1 MEMHDESRILG
12 QRPMARTPW
21 WHRRRAATLLATV
34 ATAALTLAPP
44 ADATVVSSANP
55 HSAVGAVYVATNA
68 WSGGNSILVFPRYAD
83 GSLGPAS
90 AAVPTGGLGSGPGQ
104 YAPIV
109 SDPLGSQNSLI
120 ADQSDKFLF
129 AANAGS
135 GDVSSFTAA
144 RGGLALVDRQP
155 SVPRGVAGQ
164 SNPFPVSLAEHG
176 STLYVLNAIG
186 NSVTGYTVNAS
197 GHLKPLQNCVLPALP
212 AGNPLNVFSATTLS
226 STQAVDTQLPGQ
238 VGFSPDGKWLLV
250 TSKEGPIS
258 TTSPP
263 GGAGDQFPFGP
274 TSGPGHIYA
283 YQVRSDGT
291 VNCASPATTTLPV
304 FPDGHGTF
312 PFSFT
317 WTSQG
322 KLLLT
327 EVFGESDLP
336 SSLPTNLSAVTSF
349 TLNADGTLTPQRTV
363 ADPSPVPCWI
373 VRSGDNVFVAN
384 FLGPTFGLGG
394 ITQYQVASDGGIV
407 DPSPA
412 AVPTTAVSGGSDPID
427 MTVTSDGE
435 FLYQLAPGPNPA
447 GAGAQTWQI
456 YPYAVGS
463 GGSLTALTPI
473 NDGVGG
479 ASAAT
484 HANAGEF
491 GIATV
496 TFK

>member
-1 MEMHDESRILG
+1 MELHDESRVVGL
-12 QRPMARTPW
+12 RTMAGTPSRR
-21 WHRRRAATLLATV
+21 RRRAATLLASV
-34 ATAALTLAPP
+34 ATAALTLAAP
-44 ADATVVSSANP
+44 AHATVVSGASSN
-55 HSAVGAVYVATNA
+55 SAVGAVYIATNA
-68 WSGGNSILVFPRYAD
+68 WSGGNSILTFPRYAN
-83 GSLGPAS
+83 GSLGPAA

-104 YAPIV
+104 FAPIV

-120 ADQSDKFLF
+120 ADQSGKFLF
-129 AANAGS
+129 AVNAGS
-135 GDVSSFTAA
+135 GEVSSFSAG
-144 RGGLALVDRQP
+144 RGGLALIDRQP

-164 SNPFPVSLAEHG
+164 SNPFPVSLAEYG

-186 NSVTGYTVNAS
+186 DSVTGYTVNAS
-197 GHLKPLQNCVLPALP
+197 GHLNTLQNCALPALP
-212 AGNPLNVFSATTLS
+212 AGNPLDVFSATTLS
-226 STQAVDTQLPGQ
+226 SKQAVDTQLPGQ

-283 YQVRSDGT
+283 YPVRSDGT

-336 SSLPTNLSAVTSF
+336 SSFPHNLSAVTSF

-373 VRSGDNVFVAN
+373 VRSGNNVFVAN

-394 ITQYQVASDGGIV
+394 ITEYGVASDGGLV

-412 AVPTTAVSGGSDPID
+412 AAQTAPVSGGSDPID
-427 MTVTSDGE
+427 IAVTSDGE
-435 FLYQLAPGPNPA
+435 FLYELAPGPNPA
-447 GAGAQTWQI
+447 GAGGQTSQI

-463 GGSLTALTPI
+463 SGSLTPLTPI

-479 ASAAT
+479 AIAAT

>member
-1 MEMHDESRILG
+1 MELHDESRVPTDD
-12 QRPMARTPW
+12 RTARTAPW
-21 WHRRRAATLLATV
+21 RHRRAATFLATV
-34 ATAALTLAPP
+34 AAAAVASAPP
-44 ADATVVSSANP
+44 ADATVVSGASSS
-55 HSAVGAVYVATNA
+55 SAVGAVYVATNA
-68 WSGGNSILVFPRYAD
+68 WSGGNSILTFPRYAN
-83 GSLGPAS
+83 GSLGPVS

-120 ADQSDKFLF
+120 TDQSGKYLF
-129 AANAGS
+129 AVNAGS
-135 GDVSSFTAA
+135 GDVSSFSAA

-155 SVPRGVAGQ
+155 SVPSGVAGQ
-164 SNPFPVSLAEHG
+164 PNPFPVSLADNG

-186 NSVTGYTVNAS
+186 DSITGYTVNSA
-197 GHLKPLQNCVLPALP
+197 GHLKAFQNCALPALP

-258 TTSPP
+258 TTTPP

-283 YQVRSDGT
+283 YPVRSDGM

-304 FPDGHGTF
+304 YPDGHGTF

-336 SSLPTNLSAVTSF
+336 SSLPKGLSGVSSF
-349 TLNADGTLTPQRTV
+349 ILNADGTLTLQRTV
-363 ADPSPVPCWI
+363 SDPSPVPCWI
-373 VRSGDNVFVAN
+373 VRSGANVFVAN

-394 ITQYQVASDGGIV
+394 ITQYQVANDGGLV

-412 AVPTTAVSGGSDPID
+412 AAPTTVVSGGSDPID
-427 MTVTSDGE
+427 ITVTSDGGFVYE
-435 FLYQLAPGPNPA
+435 LAPGPNPA
-447 GAGAQTWQI
+447 GAGAQTTQV

-463 GGSLTALTPI
+463 GGSLTPLTPV

-479 ASAAT
+479 TTAAT

-491 GIATV
+491 GIATI